1 MGSNDGFQLT
11 PHEVG
16 NVTALNIRP
25 IGSRLSN
32 YNAQFKGPRMSRDY
46 TRSSFGFSKQ
56 LNPERI
62 ITDAFLAHG
71 TDWALF
77 EYNPY
82 GKIKVGQDVG
92 GFVNPNRRRLTDDWA
107 MIMGLGEV
115 ELVDWDIVGAGDDEG
130 VVSGT
135 VQYMNYPDEGWS
147 SFGKK
152 GDKHWKWFGNS
163 WVPAV

>member
-46 TRSSFGFSKQ
+46 TRTTFGFGDKVENIE
-56 LNPERI
+56 LEV
-62 ITDAFLAHG
+62 TDAFLAHG

-82 GKIKVGQDVG
+82 GHDKDSGT
-92 GFVNPNRRRLTDDWA
+92 FHNPNRRRLSDNWA
-107 MIMGLGEV
+107 LITGLIEV
-115 ELVDWDIVGAGDDEG
+115 EVVDADVVGAGEG
-130 VVSGT
+130 TGAT
-135 VQYMNYPDEGWS
+135 VEYMNYPDEGWS

-152 GDKHWKWFGNS
+152 GDKHWKWFGNT

>member
-16 NVTALNIRP
+16 DVTAQDIRP

-32 YNAQFKGPRMSRDY
+32 YNAQFKGSRMSSDY

-56 LNPERI
+56 LNPERT
-62 ITDAFLAHG
+62 ITDSFLAHG

-82 GKIKVGQDVG
+82 GKSNDLH
-92 GFVNPNRRRLTDDWA
+92 GFTNPNQRRLTDNWA
-107 MIMGLGEV
+107 LIMGLGEI
-115 ELVDWDIVGAGDDEG
+115 ERVDFDIVGAGNDED
-130 VVSGT
+130 VVSGS

-152 GDKHWKWFGNS
+152 GDKHWKWFGNT
-163 WVPAV
+163 WVPAA

>member
-16 NVTALNIRP
+16 DVTAQDIRP

-32 YNAQFKGPRMSRDY
+32 YNAQFKGPRMAKDY
-46 TRSSFGFSKQ
+46 TKTTFGFSGKVENIE
-56 LNPERI
+56 LE

-82 GKIKVGQDVG
+82 GKSNDAH
-92 GFVNPNRRRLTDDWA
+92 GFTNPNRRRLTDNWA
-107 MIMGLGEV
+107 LITGLGEV
-115 ELVDWDIVGAGDDEG
+115 EIVDGDIVGAGEG
-130 VVSGT
+130 IGAT

-152 GDKHWKWFGNS
+152 GDKHWKWFGNT
-163 WVPAV
+163 WVPAA